1 MMLPS
6 LPSRS
11 LGLKFLLVC
20 LLVMVMS
27 IPAYAV
33 YIVLGDREQRAREV
47 VMEVG
52 ERFGGEQ
59 SVVGPVLVAPYR
71 IVRPRRQIETGWYA
85 VFAETGEAAAIADID
100 ERARGDLF
108 KVRTYAADLSF
119 TADFDLTH
127 EPSAAPEGAVIDW
140 RKAVLMVGVADTRG
154 LKGRAEVQV
163 GDRTIPLEPARGD
176 VQPLQG
182 VTVAGGVS
190 PDARFM
196 QWLFANVGE
205 AARPGSKFRAIARLH
220 ATGAESLS
228 LAAFANN
235 TEIHMQGDWPDVGYF
250 GRFSAQ
256 PRDAAQNRFD
266 AYWTI
271 PYVARGVA
279 SAGGAE
285 LLASLPSTDVRVN
298 FVDSASPYQW
308 VARTLKYPI
317 LFLGVVFLAYF
328 VFEAMS
334 DRRVH
339 PAQYIL
345 VGLAQVVFYLLLLSI
360 AERLGF
366 DWAFLIAAFAT
377 VTLIAFYLGSIFK
390 SLWRGLGGF
399 AAFSALYGLIYALLR
414 SEDSALLAGSIAAF
428 VAIASIMLLTRNLDW
443 YGLGRETQPRQDAAS
458 P

>member
-1 MMLPS
+1 
-6 LPSRS
+6 
-11 LGLKFLLVC
+11 
-20 LLVMVMS
+20 MVMS

-47 VMEVG
+47 VTEVG

-59 SVVGPVLVAPYR
+59 SFIGPVLLAPYR
-71 IVRPRRQIETGWYA
+71 IVRPLPPATPGAPPPAPDIETGWYA
-85 VFAETGEAAAIADID
+85 IFAETGEATAVADID
-100 ERARGDLF
+100 VRARGDLF

-119 TADFDLTH
+119 RADFDLTR
-127 EPSAAPEGAVIDW
+127 EPSAAPEGAQIDW
-140 RKAVLMVGVADTRG
+140 DKAVLMVGVADARG
-154 LKGRAEVQV
+154 LQGHAEVQL
-163 GDRTIPLEPARGD
+163 GERTIPLEPARGD
-176 VQPLQG
+176 VQPLRD
-182 VTVAGGVS
+182 VTIAGAAS
-190 PDARFM
+190 PEARFM
-196 QWLFANVGE
+196 QWLYANVGE
-205 AARPGSKFRAIARLH
+205 AARPGSKFSATARLH

-235 TEIHMQGDWPDVGYF
+235 TEIHMQGDWADVGYF
-250 GRFSAQ
+250 GRFAAQ
-256 PRDAAQNRFD
+256 PREAGQNRFD

-285 LLASLPSTDVRVN
+285 LVASLPGTDVRVN

-308 VARTLKYPI
+308 VSRSLKYPI

-366 DWAFLIAAFAT
+366 DWAFLIAASAT
-377 VTLIAFYLGSIFK
+377 VTLIAYYLGSIFQ
-390 SLWRGLGGF
+390 SLSRGLGGF
-399 AAFSALYGLIYALLR
+399 AAFAALYALIYALLR
-414 SEDSALLAGSIAAF
+414 SEESALLAGSIAAF
-428 VAIASIMLLTRNLDW
+428 VAIALIMLLTRKLDW
-443 YGLGRETQPRQDAAS
+443 YGLGRETQPRRDAAS